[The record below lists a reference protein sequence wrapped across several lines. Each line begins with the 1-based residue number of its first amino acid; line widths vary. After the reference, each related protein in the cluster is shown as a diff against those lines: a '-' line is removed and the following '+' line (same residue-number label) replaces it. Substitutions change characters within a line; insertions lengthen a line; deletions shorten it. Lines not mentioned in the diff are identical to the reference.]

1 MSVLKVNHVSDIAG
15 LGGFTFSSGSI
26 TCNGTLK
33 VGNISING
41 SISGS
46 SSYIIPS
53 FSGQSGRFLS
63 NNGSSLTWS
72 STIVAGG
79 AGTAG
84 FRSMQ
89 VWTNNGTWYRPCLL
103 YTSPSPRD

>member
-63 NNGSSLTWS
+63 NNG
-72 STIVAGG
+72 
-79 AGTAG
+79 
-84 FRSMQ
+84 
-89 VWTNNGTWYRPCLL
+89 
-103 YTSPSPRD
+103 

>member
-41 SISGS
+41 SIS
-46 SSYIIPS
+46 
-53 FSGQSGRFLS
+53 
-63 NNGSSLTWS
+63 
-72 STIVAGG
+72 
-79 AGTAG
+79 
-84 FRSMQ
+84 
-89 VWTNNGTWYRPCLL
+89 
-103 YTSPSPRD
+103 